1 MSRDEVLTI
10 LSEHRAEIE
19 AIGVKSLA
27 IFGSVARDE
36 AGASS
41 DIDVLVEFNPPA
53 TYDAYLRLKSLLE
66 KVVGRHVDLVTR
78 RALKPGMRPVVE
90 KEAVYVP

>member
-10 LSEHRAEIE
+10 LSEHRREIN
-19 AIGVKSLA
+19 AIGVKSIA

-36 AGASS
+36 AGANS

-53 TYDAYLRLKSLLE
+53 TYDAYMRLKSLLE
-66 KVVGRHVDLVTR
+66 KIVGRHVDLVTQ
-78 RALKPGMRPVVE
+78 RALKPRMRPVVE

>member
-1 MSRDEVLTI
+1 MSRDEVLTV
-10 LSEHRAEIE
+10 LSKHREEIE

-78 RALKPGMRPVVE
+78 RALKPRMRPVVE